1 MKING
6 HLLHK
11 MLVSAANALDNK
23 QIEINNM
30 NVFPVPDGDT
40 GVNMTLT
47 FSPVREMQDSDAVSD
62 LAKQAASLILRAARG
77 NSGAILS
84 LFFRGMSK
92 VFCDLKTIDSPDLA
106 RAFRSGTDEAYKAVM
121 NPTEGTILT
130 VMRCSTE
137 AAEKAVAEGRFQ
149 GDVKGFFKYVLAAA
163 EEALAETPELLP
175 ILKEVHVVDAGGF
188 GFVTVLKG
196 MLAAL
201 NKKPVVRL
209 SSQETAATDATFS
222 DFDTGSITFGYCT
235 ECIVEKTVDFAG
247 EGHADDLKAFISGI
261 GDSVVFVEDEAIIKL
276 HVHTDHPGEVIEHA
290 MGYGALLTVKIE
302 NMRKQHSE
310 LIARETTEKAAEE
323 AKRKPYGFV
332 TVCNGE
338 GIKATF
344 VDLGVDSII
353 YGGQTMNPSTQD
365 ILDGI
370 EKTPA
375 DTVYVLPNNKN
386 IYMVAEQAA
395 RLVKEKKVIVL
406 PTRSVPQGISALL
419 AFDEGRTPEENEE
432 AMKEAFSQVVT
443 MSVTHAVRD
452 TTIDGEAIKDGQML
466 GLIDGE
472 IGCVADTPVDCVKAL
487 AEKMQDAAFIT
498 VFYGEDTPDTEA
510 DEVEKYLCERLPN
523 AEQISVI
530 SGGQIIYNYVI
541 SVE

>member
-6 HLLHK
+6 HILHK

-47 FSPVREMQDSDAVSD
+47 ISPVRDMKDSDAVSD

-92 VFCDLKTIDSPDLA
+92 VFCDLQTIDSPDLA
-106 RAFRSGTDEAYKAVM
+106 RAFRRGTDEAYKAVM

-137 AAEKAVAEGRFQ
+137 AAEKAVAEGKFK

-201 NKKPVVRL
+201 NKKPVVRIAK
-209 SSQETAATDATFS
+209 QETAEEATFS
-222 DFDTGSITFGYCT
+222 DFNTESITFGYCT

-302 NMRKQHSE
+302 NMRKQQSA
-310 LIARETTEKAAEE
+310 LIEKENAEKE
-323 AKRKPYGFV
+323 KEEPKKPYGFV

-344 VDLGVDSII
+344 VDLGVDRII

-370 EKTPA
+370 EGTPA
-375 DTVYVLPNNKN
+375 ETVYVLPNNKN

-395 RLVKEKKVIVL
+395 CLVKEKNVIVL

-419 AFDEGRTPEENEE
+419 AFDEGRTPEENTET
-432 AMKEAFSQVVT
+432 MKEAFQNVVT

-472 IGCVADTPVDCVKAL
+472 IGCVADSPVDCVKAL
-487 AEKMQDAAFIT
+487 AEKMGDAAFVT
-498 VFYGEDTPDTEA
+498 VFYGADTSDAEA
-510 DEVEKYLCERLPN
+510 EEVEKYLLEKLPN

>member
-1 MKING
+1 MVI
-6 HLLHK
+6 
-11 MLVSAANALDNK
+11 SAANALDNNK
-23 QIEINNM
+23 ITINNM

-40 GVNMTLT
+40 GINMTLT
-47 FSPVREMQDSDAVSD
+47 MVSVRTLNNYDGTVSD
-62 LAKQAASLILRAARG
+62 CADKISNMVLRSARG

-92 VFCDLKTIDSPDLA
+92 VFCDLKTIDSADLA
-106 RAFRSGTDEAYKAVM
+106 RAFRRGTDEAYKAVM

-137 AAEKAVAEGRFQ
+137 AAERAVAEGRFK

-163 EEALAETPELLP
+163 EEALAETPDLLP

-201 NKKPVVRL
+201 NKKPVVL
-209 SSQETAATDATFS
+209 LHESEEKAEAARFT
-222 DFDTGSITFGYCT
+222 DFDEGSITFGYCT
-235 ECIVEKTVDFAG
+235 ECIVEKSAELIG
-247 EGHADDLKAFISGI
+247 EERASDLKDFISGI
-261 GDSVVFVEDEAIIKL
+261 GDSVVFVEDESIIKL
-276 HVHTDHPGEVIEHA
+276 HVHTDHPGDVLERA
-290 MGYGALLTVKIE
+290 MTYGALAKIKIE

-310 LIARETTEKAAEE
+310 LIAKEEIAGAQEKAPKMPVE
-323 AKRKPYGFV
+323 KKPYGFV
-332 TVCNGE
+332 AVCNGE

-344 VDLGVDSII
+344 TDLGVDHII

-370 EKTPA
+370 NATPA

-395 RLVKEKKVIVL
+395 RLVRKKKVIVL
-406 PTRSVPQGISALL
+406 GTKSVPQGISAML
-419 AFDEGRTPEENEE
+419 AFDPEASLKANTE
-432 AMKEAFSQVVT
+432 AMSLAVANVTT

-452 TTIDGEAIKDGQML
+452 TTIDGETIRDGQML

-472 IGCVADTPVDCVKAL
+472 IGCVADSPVECVKAL
-487 AEKMQDAAFIT
+487 AEKMGDAAFVT
-498 VFYGEDTPDTEA
+498 VFYGVDTPDEEA
-510 DEVEKYLCERLPN
+510 AEVEKYLTEKLPN

>member
-1 MKING
+1 
-6 HLLHK
+6 
-11 MLVSAANALDNK
+11 MLISAANALDNK

-47 FSPVREMQDSDAVSD
+47 FSPVREMKDSDTVSD

-92 VFCDLKTIDSPDLA
+92 VFCDLKTIDSADLA

-137 AAEKAVAEGRFQ
+137 AAERAVAEGKFE
-149 GDVKGFFKYVLAAA
+149 GDVKGFFRYVLAAA

-201 NKKPVVRL
+201 NRKPVVRL
-209 SSQETAATDATFS
+209 APQESTGEATFS
-222 DFDTGSITFGYCT
+222 DFDTASITFGYCT

-261 GDSVVFVEDEAIIKL
+261 GDSVVFIEDEAIIKL

-310 LIARETTEKAAEE
+310 LIAKETAEE
-323 AKRKPYGFV
+323 AEEERKPYGFV

-338 GIKATF
+338 GLKATF

-395 RLVKEKKVIVL
+395 RLVKEKSVIVL

-419 AFDEGRTPEENEE
+419 AFDEGRTPEENTEI
-432 AMKEAFSQVVT
+432 MNEAFQNVVT

-472 IGCVADTPVDCVKAL
+472 IGCVADSPVECVKAL
-487 AEKMQDAAFIT
+487 AEKMQDAAFVT
-498 VFYGEDTPDTEA
+498 VFYGEDTPDAEA
-510 DEVEKYLCERLPN
+510 DEVERYLNETLPN